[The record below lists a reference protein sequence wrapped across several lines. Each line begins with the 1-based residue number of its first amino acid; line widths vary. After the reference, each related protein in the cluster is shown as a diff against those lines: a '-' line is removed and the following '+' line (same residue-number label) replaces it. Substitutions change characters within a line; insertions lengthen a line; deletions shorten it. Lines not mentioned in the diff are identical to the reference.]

1 MRAKIAKSFARI
13 HKANLCN
20 FGILPLTFA
29 NPDDYNLFTL
39 GGEVVFPE
47 VKNLV
52 TSGATEIP
60 VLVGDKQIIT
70 RLDISERQRSQL
82 AAGGALNLARQAL
95 CTV

>member
-1 MRAKIAKSFARI
+1 MIIICS
-13 HKANLCN
+13 
-20 FGILPLTFA
+20 P
-29 NPDDYNLFTL
+29 L
-39 GGEVVFPE
+39 GGRSGFPGGQ
-47 VKNLV
+47 K
-52 TSGATEIP
+52 SGHLGRDRDS